1 MKAVSDVS
9 FAVRPH
15 AICGWTNGSGK
26 STTIKMITSL
36 LPPSTGMLYSG
47 QDIREELVGYKAML
61 GFVPEEPHLNL

>member
-1 MKAVSDVS
+1 
-9 FAVRPH
+9 
-15 AICGWTNGSGK
+15 
-26 STTIKMITSL
+26 MITSL